1 MDVFNAA
8 TLSSK
13 THALRIPYRLQG
25 DMGFIWRRAKH
36 QIDKQINV

>member
-1 MDVFNAA
+1 MYFFNAA

-13 THALRIPYRLQG
+13 THALKIPYRRQG

-36 QIDKQINV
+36 QIDDQINV